1 MVNRELKD
9 IIDYLSP
16 AHEIV
21 SPAGNETPF
30 IFSSPH
36 SGRIY
41 PQGFIRSSR
50 LSPLALRSSE
60 DAYVD
65 ELFGHVAGQGAHF
78 IHARFPRAYLDL
90 NRHPFELDPKLF
102 VGQLPPFA
110 LADTIKVK
118 SGLGVI
124 ARVVS
129 EGRHIY
135 RGPLDLKDALTRVH
149 RLYYPYHAAL
159 RGLLRSCRSRFRHA
173 VLIDCHSMP
182 SSGVPGHLTSRP
194 DIVVGD
200 RHGKSCDP
208 ALTALFCGELERLG
222 FRVALNTPYAG
233 GYVTDEYG
241 RPQEG
246 VHALQVEI
254 NRALYLDEE
263 RVEKTGDFAGLQA
276 RLAQLT
282 ATLIRDFGEPGAL
295 PLAAE

>member
-1 MVNRELKD
+1 MVNRELQD
-9 IIDYLSP
+9 IVEFLSP
-16 AHEIV
+16 AHEIRQ
-21 SPAGNETPF
+21 PAGDGCPF
-30 IFSSPH
+30 VFSSPH
-36 SGRIY
+36 SGRVY
-41 PQGFIRSSR
+41 PRGFVQRSR
-50 LSPLALRSSE
+50 LSPLELRSSE

-102 VGQLPPFA
+102 AGQLPPFA
-110 LADTIKVK
+110 LADTVKVK

-124 ARVVS
+124 ARVVA

-135 RGPLDLKDALTRVH
+135 RGPLEVKDALTRIH

-159 RGLLRSCRSRFRHA
+159 RGLIRSCRGRFGHA

-182 SSGVPGHLTSRP
+182 SSGVPGHLTSRA
-194 DIVVGD
+194 DFVVGD
-200 RHGKSCDP
+200 RFGKSCDP
-208 ALTALFCGELERLG
+208 ALTRLFCGELERLG
-222 FRVALNTPYAG
+222 YKVALNAPYAG

-241 RPQEG
+241 RPEDG

-254 NRALYLDEE
+254 NRALYLDEA
-263 RVEKTGDFAGLQA
+263 RVEPSAGFADLQA

-282 ATLIRDFGEPGAL
+282 ATLMREFGAPGVRS
-295 PLAAE
+295 LAAE